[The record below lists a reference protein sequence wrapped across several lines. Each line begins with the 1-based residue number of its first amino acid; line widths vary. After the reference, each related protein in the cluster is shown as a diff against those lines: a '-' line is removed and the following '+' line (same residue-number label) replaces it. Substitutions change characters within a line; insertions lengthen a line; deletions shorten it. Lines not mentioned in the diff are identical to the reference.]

1 MAIVRL
7 LFALALGAIVIS
19 LVIWVIKRDPQYLRF
34 VFWVAKL
41 TLAAALAV
49 LLWFAADRL
58 WFNPL
63 SIEAGTPEPVF
74 VPRR

>member
-7 LFALALGAIVIS
+7 LFALALAAIVVS
-19 LVIWVIKRDPQYLRF
+19 LVLWVIKRDPQYLRF
-34 VFWVAKL
+34 VLWTAKL

-58 WFNPL
+58 WLNPP
-63 SIEAGTPEPVF
+63 SIEAGAPEEVF